1 MKTVIQNGQVFY
13 QGKIQ
18 SLDVEITDK
27 KISAVGKHLEG
38 EHTIDAKGLLVITGL
53 VDLHVH
59 LREPGFEHKG
69 TIKTETLSAKH
80 GGYSHIVPPR
90 WRPFRRTDP
99 SR

>member
-38 EHTIDAKGLLVITGL
+38 EHTIDAKGLLVIP
-53 VDLHVH
+53 D
-59 LREPGFEHKG
+59 
-69 TIKTETLSAKH
+69 
-80 GGYSHIVPPR
+80 
-90 WRPFRRTDP
+90 
-99 SR
+99 